1 MRSTPDRARRGPDLG
16 YTPRMA
22 TRPDEPPD
30 QLETLATPRIETATD
45 DVATFVLTVV
55 EGLDT
60 GTTLALDG
68 ANPRVLVGTGPA
80 CELRLSDRHVSRR
93 HVAVEATPRG
103 LHVTDVGS
111 LNGTWLHTTR
121 LQDAYVGP
129 DDILRLGDTLL
140 RVGLAAAPHPVQVSS
155 AMSFGR
161 TYGGSLGMRR
171 LYPLLERLA
180 ASDVPVIIE
189 GETGTGKELLAE
201 SIHEASARA
210 SAPFVVFDCTA
221 VPGNLIESALFGHEK
236 GAFTNALGNRKGVFE
251 LAHGGTL
258 LIDEIGELEP
268 SLQPKL
274 LRAIERSEV
283 QRLGSEK
290 WTKVDVRVLAA
301 TRRDLDREVQEG
313 RFREDLFYR
322 LAVARVELPPLRER
336 HGDIGLLTRTF
347 WRKLDTKGQPM
358 PEDLV
363 RRFEAYAW
371 PGNARE
377 LRNAVLRR
385 IALGDLAES
394 SGPGLL
400 ASSGSVPPPSASTP
414 PPVGAAD
421 RGGRLFEE
429 VLAKNLPLP
438 RARQLVLDAFERR
451 YVADV
456 LAKHDGNVTRAAH
469 ASGIARRHFYT
480 IRTRV
485 NS

>member
-1 MRSTPDRARRGPDLG
+1 MVKAGERESTEQR
-16 YTPRMA
+16 
-22 TRPDEPPD
+22 E
-30 QLETLATPRIETATD
+30 QLETLAQPKVDAEIEAI
-45 DVATFVLTVV
+45 ATFVLTVV
-55 EGLDT
+55 EGPDR
-60 GTTLALDG
+60 GATLALDG
-68 ANPRVLVGTGPA
+68 ARPRVLIGTGPA
-80 CELRLSDRHVSRR
+80 CELRLVDRQVSRR
-93 HVAVEATPRG
+93 HVAIEATPRG
-103 LHVTDVGS
+103 LHVTDMGS
-111 LNGTWLHTTR
+111 RNGTWLHTTR
-121 LQDAYVGP
+121 VQDAYVVAH
-129 DDILRLGDTLL
+129 DVL
-140 RVGLAAAPHPVQVSS
+140 RVGETALRIDVATAPHPVHVSS

-161 TYGGSLGMRR
+161 TYGASLGMRR
-171 LYPLLERLA
+171 LYPLFERLA
-180 ASDVPVIIE
+180 ASDVPVVIE

-201 SIHEASARA
+201 SLHEASARA
-210 SAPFVVFDCTA
+210 NGPFVVFDCTA

-236 GAFTNALGNRKGVFE
+236 GAFTNAVGSRKGVFE
-251 LAHGGTL
+251 LADGGTL
-258 LIDEIGELEP
+258 LIDEIGELDP

-274 LRAIERSEV
+274 LRALERSEV

-336 HGDIGLLTRTF
+336 YGDIGLLTRTF
-347 WRKLDTKGQPM
+347 WRKLDTKGQAM
-358 PEDLV
+358 PEDLI

-385 IALGDLAES
+385 IALGDLADAS
-394 SGPGLL
+394 SGPMSAGSLPPPH
-400 ASSGSVPPPSASTP
+400 GSVPPPTDLAAFAA
-414 PPVGAAD
+414 AAD
-421 RGGRLFEE
+421 ASGESSGRLFDE

-438 RARQLVLDAFERR
+438 RARKLVLDEFERR

-480 IRTRV
+480 IKTRV

>member
-1 MRSTPDRARRGPDLG
+1 
-16 YTPRMA
+16 MA
-22 TRPDEPPD
+22 TVPDQPLD
-30 QLETLATPRIETATD
+30 QLETLARPRTEVESD
-45 DVATFVLTVV
+45 DIATFVLTVV
-55 EGLDT
+55 DGPDLGAT
-60 GTTLALDG
+60 FALDG
-68 ANPRVLVGTGPA
+68 AVPRALIGTGPA
-80 CELRLSDRHVSRR
+80 CELRLTDRHVSRR
-93 HVAVEATPRG
+93 HVAVEATASG

-111 LNGTWLHTTR
+111 LNGTWLDRTR
-121 LQDAYVGP
+121 LQDAHVGP
-129 DDILRLGDTLL
+129 GDVLRVGDTLL
-140 RVGLAAAPHPVQVSS
+140 RVDVAAAPHRTEVSK

-161 TYGGSLGMRR
+161 TYGGSLRMRR

-180 ASDVPVIIE
+180 ASDVPVVIE

-210 SAPFVVFDCTA
+210 SGPFVVFDCTA
-221 VPGNLIESALFGHEK
+221 VPGNLIESALFGHER
-236 GAFTNALGNRKGVFE
+236 GAFTNAHGARRGVFE
-251 LAHGGTL
+251 LANGGTL
-258 LIDEIGELEP
+258 LIDEIGELEA

-274 LRAIERSEV
+274 LRALERSEI

-290 WTKVDVRVLAA
+290 WMKVDVRVLAA

-336 HGDIGLLTRTF
+336 QGDIGLLTRTF
-347 WRKLDTKGQPM
+347 WRKLDTQGM
-358 PEDLV
+358 SIPEDLV

-371 PGNARE
+371 PGNVRE

-385 IALGDLAES
+385 IALGDLADDVLPGS
-394 SGPGLL
+394 SAPTNA
-400 ASSGSVPPPSASTP
+400 ASDSMPPPASTP
-414 PPVGAAD
+414 SPTEVSANA
-421 RGGRLFEE
+421 LFEE
-429 VLAKNLPLP
+429 VLAKDLPLP

-480 IRTRV
+480 IRARV
-485 NS
+485 KA

>member
-1 MRSTPDRARRGPDLG
+1 MVK
-16 YTPRMA
+16 
-22 TRPDEPPD
+22 RPDGALD
-30 QLETLATPRIETATD
+30 QAETALQQRAETATD

-55 EGLDT
+55 EGPDRGAT
-60 GTTLALDG
+60 FALDG
-68 ANPRVLVGTGPA
+68 ARARVLVGTGPA
-80 CELRLSDRHVSRR
+80 CELRLADPLVSRR
-93 HVAVEATPRG
+93 HVAIEATTRG
-103 LHVTDVGS
+103 LHVTDLGS
-111 LNGTWLHTTR
+111 RNGTWMHHTR
-121 LQDAYVGP
+121 VADAFVAP
-129 DDILRLGDTLL
+129 EAVLRIGDTWL
-140 RVGLAAAPHPVQVSS
+140 RVDVAEAPHPARVST

-161 TYGGSLGMRR
+161 TYGASLGMRR

-180 ASDVPVIIE
+180 ASDVPVVIE

-210 SAPFVVFDCTA
+210 NAPFVVFDCTA
-221 VPGNLIESALFGHEK
+221 VPDNLIESALFGHER
-236 GAFTNALGNRKGVFE
+236 GAFTNALTARRGVFE
-251 LAHGGTL
+251 LAAGGTL
-258 LIDEIGELEP
+258 LIDEIGELDA

-274 LRAIERSEV
+274 LRALERGEV

-336 HGDIGLLTRTF
+336 HGDIGLLTRMF
-347 WRKLDTKGQPM
+347 WRKLDTKGLPV
-358 PEDLV
+358 PDDLV
-363 RRFEAYAW
+363 QRFEAYAW

-385 IALGDLAES
+385 IALGELAD
-394 SGPGLL
+394 GTAPGLAP
-400 ASSGSVPPPSASTP
+400 ASASAPPPALAPEPAEKGAS
-414 PPVGAAD
+414 D
-421 RGGRLFEE
+421 LFDE
-429 VLAKNLPLP
+429 VLAKDLPLP

-451 YVADV
+451 YVSDV

>member
-1 MRSTPDRARRGPDLG
+1 
-16 YTPRMA
+16 MA
-22 TRPDEPPD
+22 KVTDEPLD
-30 QLETLATPRIETATD
+30 QLETLARPRPETANE

-55 EGLDT
+55 EGPDAGVT
-60 GTTLALDG
+60 FALDG
-68 ANPRVLVGTGPA
+68 ARPRVLIGTGPA

-93 HVAVEATPRG
+93 HVAVEATPQG

-111 LNGTWLHTTR
+111 LNGTWLQNAR

-129 DDILRLGDTLL
+129 QEVLRLGETAL
-140 RVGLAAAPHPVQVSS
+140 RVDVAAAPHPVQVSS

-161 TYGGSLGMRR
+161 TYGASLGMRR

-180 ASDVPVIIE
+180 ASDVPVVIE

-210 SAPFVVFDCTA
+210 NAPFVVFDCTA

-236 GAFTNALGNRKGVFE
+236 GAFTNALGARKGVFE
-251 LAHGGTL
+251 LADGGTL
-258 LIDEIGELEP
+258 LIDEIGELDP

-274 LRAIERSEV
+274 LRALERSEV

-322 LAVARVELPPLRER
+322 LAVTRVELPPLRER

-358 PEDLV
+358 PDDLIE
-363 RRFEAYAW
+363 RFEAYAW

-385 IALGDLAES
+385 IALGDLADAG
-394 SGPGLL
+394 GPGSMS
-400 ASSGSVPPPSASTP
+400 ASGSMPPPSGAPAPVAPSTSSAPSASSASSAP
-414 PPVGAAD
+414 SHA
-421 RGGRLFEE
+421 LFEE

-438 RARQLVLDAFERR
+438 RARQLVLDEFERR
-451 YVADV
+451 YVEDV